1 MQSAPQSPPGG
12 QAGAGAVVPD
22 NYKWLV
28 LFTVVFGAFAS
39 ILDTTIVNT
48 ALPSIQHSFG
58 ADLHLA
64 SYVATAYILAAGV
77 VVPASAYLANQFG
90 IKRVYTLSL
99 ALFTITSAL
108 CGLAPNIG
116 LLIVFRILQGA
127 AGAALF
133 PLSFAL
139 LFSVF
144 AENERGK
151 ANGIFGIP
159 VLAAPALG
167 PTIGGFLSQYA
178 DWRWVFYVNLPVGI
192 IGVVLA
198 IRVLR
203 ETPTRSSPFDLPGFA
218 LVAAGLGLLLFGL
231 SNLAYDGWGYAKT
244 VSGPVIASLVLL
256 AAFVL
261 VELRTSQPLLN
272 LKLYLRRNFTLGTLV
287 SLIATVG
294 LFGPGFLLP
303 QYLQGLRGQTPSQ
316 SGLLLLWQGVG
327 AVAGTIITGQIY
339 NRVGPKI
346 LTIAGA
352 AVLMVTSFL
361 LAIWTTA
368 TSDLV
373 LLSLILLVRGFGLPL
388 TLQSI
393 NTLALSGIRGPNLP
407 QATTLNVVARNVV
420 GSLAIAI
427 LTNYLDDRRNGY
439 VAALGAKA
447 VQGLKQ
453 SAGAGIAGISHLPEP
468 VRAAIASAYH
478 DTFVICGLVTI
489 PALLIGFLLQ
499 SSPKQAEGATAN
511 APQGARPEP
520 EKVAAAQ

>member
-1 MQSAPQSPPGG
+1 M
-12 QAGAGAVVPD
+12 
-22 NYKWLV
+22 
-28 LFTVVFGAFAS
+28 
-39 ILDTTIVNT
+39 
-48 ALPSIQHSFG
+48 
-58 ADLHLA
+58 
-64 SYVATAYILAAGV
+64 

-108 CGLAPNIG
+108 CGLAPNID

-144 AENERGK
+144 TENERGK

-159 VLAAPALG
+159 ILVAPALG
-167 PTIGGFLSQYA
+167 PTLGGFLSQYA

-192 IGVVLA
+192 IGVILA

-203 ETPTRSSPFDLPGFA
+203 EGPTRNAPFDLLGFA
-218 LVAAGLGLLLFGL
+218 LVASGLGLLLFGL
-231 SNLAYDGWGYAKT
+231 SNLAYDGWGNVKT
-244 VSGPVIASLVLL
+244 VSGPVIASLILL
-256 AAFVL
+256 VGFVV

-272 LKLYLRRNFTLGTLV
+272 LKLYLRRNFTLGTLIT
-287 SLIATVG
+287 LIATVG

-303 QYLQGLRGQTPSQ
+303 QYLQGLRGQTPSE

-327 AVAGTIITGQIY
+327 AVIGTILTGQIY
-339 NRVGPKI
+339 NRVGAKT

-352 AVLMVTSFL
+352 VVLTVTSFL
-361 LAIWTTA
+361 LAAWSTA
-368 TSDLV
+368 TSDLI
-373 LLSLILLVRGFGLPL
+373 LLPLILVVRGFGLPL

-407 QATTLNVVARNVV
+407 QATTLNVVTRNVV
-420 GSLAIAI
+420 GSLAIAA
-427 LTNYLDDRRNGY
+427 LTNYLDDRRTGY
-439 VAALGAKA
+439 VAALGTRA

-453 SAGAGIAGISHLPEP
+453 GTSAGIAGISHLPEP
-468 VRAAIASAYH
+468 VRAAIANAYH
-478 DTFVICGLVTI
+478 DTFIVCGLVTV
-489 PALLIGFLLQ
+489 PALPIATLLQ
-499 SSPKQAEGATAN
+499 SPKQDQGATGS

-520 EKVAAAQ
+520 ERAAAAR